1 MKWNGGAREKR
12 VNENEEYDNQQFDD
26 DDGRKSSSSQA
37 TSGCTENA
45 ERTRKC
51 KKILKTFRNSVFNK
65 KNMQQFYEVIQ

>member
-51 KKILKTFRNSVFNK
+51 KKI
-65 KNMQQFYEVIQ
+65 